1 MALFIA
7 LAAIIA
13 VDSTKSAIIPKS
25 MLEYGKEINHGI
37 YGRITDGT
45 LLYNGK
51 RVRVAIKKDRL
62 AGRVMHGVSSEID
75 ALR

>member
-7 LAAIIA
+7 LAAVIA
-13 VDSTKSAIIPKS
+13 VDSTKPTNIPES
-25 MLEYGKEINHGI
+25 VLEYGKEINHGI